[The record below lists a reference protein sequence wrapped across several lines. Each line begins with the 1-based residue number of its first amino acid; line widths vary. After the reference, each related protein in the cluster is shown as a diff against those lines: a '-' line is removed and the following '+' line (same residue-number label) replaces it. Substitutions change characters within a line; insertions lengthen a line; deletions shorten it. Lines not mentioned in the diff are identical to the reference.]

1 MLLCCEHKQ
10 IYSVEVFKRIHRMH
24 PATLTAE
31 NITSFIIMVLVGP
44 VLGHGPFDLET
55 SEEVENA
62 LLSVEAIGNT
72 QRVLCPRLLG
82 TLDRDL
88 HCCCSRT
95 GIHKFSSGRNLF
107 HAIASFQSLVE
118 RLTVSDEVAM
128 ALQTRDDVGS
138 SSKLVPYFSGTFQA
152 ATVES

>member
-1 MLLCCEHKQ
+1 
-10 IYSVEVFKRIHRMH
+10 
-24 PATLTAE
+24 
-31 NITSFIIMVLVGP
+31 MVLIGLVGP
-44 VLGHGPFDLET
+44 GLGHGPFDLET

-82 TLDRDL
+82 TLDRDR

-95 GIHKFSSGRNLF
+95 GIHKHSSGRNLF

-128 ALQTRDDVGS
+128 LLQTRDDVGS
-138 SSKLVPYFSGTFQA
+138 SSKFVPLFSGTFQA